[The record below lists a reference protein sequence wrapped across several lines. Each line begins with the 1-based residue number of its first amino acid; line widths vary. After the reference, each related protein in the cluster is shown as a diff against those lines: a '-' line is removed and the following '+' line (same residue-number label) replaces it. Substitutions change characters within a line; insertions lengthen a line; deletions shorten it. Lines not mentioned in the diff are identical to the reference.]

1 MATTVQEG
9 QLRLVQIHKQSKE
22 KDPNI
27 EGLLL
32 SSSDEFIQ
40 TVYNEEFPEGKTWS
54 KKHGFTTTKEE
65 LHDKDGNIDRLIY
78 MRLPFNTS
86 PMRIDA
92 DLWTWKFVFDKDG
105 KIVKEE
111 CFNTDNVVRDSR
123 QYFYN
128 GNTRTKVVAKDK
140 FVIKTIEF
148 DQYGNIVEEYGKTI
162 NGKTPS
168 RSFSAVYE
176 PGDEH
181 RVIETKNYEKGLV
194 ITATRRR
201 DETNHIIEEVFV
213 TRKMYDDKRVIETVK
228 TIFDPLHDYKVS
240 RVERNGELTED
251 YRYDE
256 EGEVIYVF
264 LKDREETKVT
274 RLSSETD
281 PETGEKTITRV
292 DHITYDNGTT
302 VTEISKRIYDANDCL
317 ITDIKN
323 DGSVTTYTY
332 DENNRRLTATHKVVY
347 NEQLIVAYEVKYT
360 YDDSQESSNTVVR
373 EFTQYDVNGN
383 IVATETTT
391 MSKSELKD
399 EHISERR
406 EYVIPSNS
414 EQE

>member
-1 MATTVQEG
+1 MATAQEG
-9 QLRLVQIHKQSKE
+9 ILRLVQIHKQSKE

-27 EGLLL
+27 EGLVL
-32 SSSDEFIQ
+32 SSSDEYIQ
-40 TVYNEEFPEGKTWS
+40 TVYNDEFPEGKTWS
-54 KKHGFTTTKEE
+54 QKHGFTTTKEE
-65 LHDKDGNIDRLIY
+65 FHDKDGNIDRLICT
-78 MRLPFNTS
+78 RLPFNTN

-92 DLWTWKFVFDKDG
+92 DLWVWKFVFDKDG
-105 KIVKEE
+105 KIIKEE
-111 CFNTDNVVRDSR
+111 CLNSDNVVRDSK
-123 QYFYN
+123 QYFYD
-128 GNTRTKVVAKDK
+128 GNTRTKVVSKDK
-140 FVIKTIEF
+140 FVIKTAEF

-168 RSFSAVYE
+168 RSYSAVYE

-181 RVIETKNYEKGLV
+181 RVIETKDYEKGLV
-194 ITATRRR
+194 VTATRRR
-201 DETNHIIEEVFV
+201 DETNHIIEEIFV
-213 TRKMYDDKRVIETVK
+213 TRKMYDDKRIIETVK
-228 TIFDPLHDYKVS
+228 TIFDPLHEYKVS
-240 RVERNGELTED
+240 RVERNGVLTED

-256 EGEVIYVF
+256 EGEVIHVF
-264 LKDREETKVT
+264 LKEREQTKVT

-292 DHITYDNGTT
+292 DNITYDNGTT
-302 VTEISKRIYDANDCL
+302 ETKALKRTYDMNGCL
-317 ITDIKN
+317 IANVDSDT
-323 DGSVTTYTY
+323 GSVTTYTY

-360 YDDSQESSNTVVR
+360 YNDSDESNTVIR

-391 MSKSELKD
+391 VSKSDLKD
-399 EHISERR
+399 ERIDERR